1 MEIFG
6 QKNYRKFFLFEIKPE
21 KLIFFYNKKVDEYET
36 KRVYNNREVKAEV
49 KRDDI
54 NSKRSFYS
62 SRKHDD
68 PTNPPNVTSNNANRT
83 HDDAS
88 PLFGYNN
95 SDYIAKLKQKQ
106 AEKQQIIVGSILD
119 MPLPSDNDAIS
130 EYSTFVNNIFS
141 K

>member
-1 MEIFG
+1 M
-6 QKNYRKFFLFEIKPE
+6 
-21 KLIFFYNKKVDEYET
+21 
-36 KRVYNNREVKAEV
+36 

-68 PTNPPNVTSNNANRT
+68 PTAPINNPPNVTSNNSNRN

-95 SDYIAKLKQKQ
+95 SDYIARLKQKQ